1 MMKMYGF
8 VYGNVFMGLGW
19 ISELGNIATT
29 TIRRIAVD
37 DIRKQR
43 WNQDW
48 DVEECGSLFVI

>member
-1 MMKMYGF
+1 MKIYDF
-8 VYGNVFMGLGW
+8 CVRNVFMGLGW

>member
-1 MMKMYGF
+1 MMKIYDF
-8 VYGNVFMGLGW
+8 CVRNVFMGLGW